1 MQPIQPNNTTDSQ
14 PLRGSGQEDQTDSSA
29 DILSARS
36 LSRNGSAVCAI
47 PPTHEPIG
55 ELDSRQVENLTLSDY
70 SVSPYEQVTSTQL
83 QATPTAE
90 VPVGDHPE
98 GVGAALA
105 SSVML
110 MPGVNRARLQR
121 EVYLAKS
128 HIQSHMDKHYPGKFV
143 LTIPDDSPLTVI
155 AEFVAPFGWWEGA
168 YCKVEFDFESTDKDN
183 EGPTVAVIHAP
194 PVSHLYGQQLCLAQV
209 IPNSAFPA
217 YWREEK
223 AAKYSSYNFDRVQ
236 QMMNV
241 MNFIIMDTD
250 FWDEGEG
257 AMSDYPNPED
267 FTKPQH
273 QHWFFMPDYEV
284 LRANIEKF
292 SGSEGA
298 ENFMRFVAETIATAN
313 KKASES
319 PCSLSFEVDSEII
332 RQHKSSV
339 LASSNIELTEYVTS
353 PELAASGNLPERVA
367 LYSLEA
373 LSSCVPASP
382 IVIEPSGE
390 WGQLLAEKNL
400 VEVTLEYDGE
410 QHTTAHK
417 ADYFYPVRL
426 NPQGRV
432 AEFHITKEKEFFI
445 TGRNGKKISIPR
457 KDDSLNPAS
466 DSESAPANKK
476 LKVDT
481 EIPENYSLEDLES
494 ILSMQLQMLLSKKQE
509 LTDIYYGDKNI
520 ESDEQLTEAI
530 ESLKD
535 EIRNKNH
542 NRKHTNKLAV
552 IFVKESP
559 QPREHDWKA
568 VLKSTKTMAKV
579 SNLASQYQLRISQ
592 ETPEKTQRYRD
603 GRQWG
608 IDATAWLPVMDG
620 EMEGYEKI
628 AAIKLWA
635 DFAYK
640 TLRLPNKREAI
651 TACDANNIIM
661 KSMIM
666 TMVDALKEGEDW
678 LPTQC
683 FLDFLVNA
691 INTHYEIA
699 ELYADMRYKNLKLMK
714 HVFSGTL
721 DKKNLKDFA
730 FLINYLVSAWNQMG
744 NLSYREQDALRP
756 RLVLNAFV
764 EYLVRV
770 MQRESRNPKKFAEL
784 GLDNEAELT
793 VGKIIKASKTGFSV
807 VAHQL
812 TILDFLLHREDSL
825 SKLTEDE
832 QTQLQVAIKDIQ
844 RFISADQGDQY
855 TQLMQ
860 RLFPVA
866 HHWKQPV
873 DFGSDEHQQAIIR
886 AVLEKFHERRPGQPA
901 PTPAI
906 TKSDQ
911 PMEVDSTV
919 HSATVPVIPFSVH
932 YDNEYEHLD
941 RKLSEKLTTLKLRKN
956 VPVEVDGMTRYQHS
970 CHYCGDEYTTQG
982 PLYQSTTNPVKIA
995 RQKKGFIYK
1004 SGMPLHKECKE
1015 ARKEYTKNALS
1026 LIKALEENYPYVP
1039 KDIYQSGL
1047 EG

>member
-1 MQPIQPNNTTDSQ
+1 MQPINTADSQ
-14 PLRGSGQEDQTDSSA
+14 PLGPSRQEDQTDSSA
-29 DILSARS
+29 DNLSASS

-55 ELDSRQVENLTLSDY
+55 ELDSRQIENLTLSDY
-70 SVSPYEQVTSTQL
+70 SVNPCEQVTPMQL
-83 QATPTAE
+83 QATPAAE
-90 VPVGDHPE
+90 TPADDQPE
-98 GVGAALA
+98 GVGVGLA
-105 SSVML
+105 SYEIL
-110 MPGVNRARLQR
+110 MPGVNSARLQR

-128 HIQSHMDKHYPGKFV
+128 HIQSHMDQHYPGKFV
-143 LTIPDDSPLTVI
+143 LTTPDDNPLKVI
-155 AEFVAPFGWWEGA
+155 AEFVAPFGWWEGT
-168 YCKVEFDFESTDKDN
+168 YYKVEFNFEYTDKHN
-183 EGPTVAVIHAP
+183 EGPIVAVIHAP
-194 PVSHLYGQQLCLAQV
+194 PVAHKTGQDLCLAQV
-209 IPNSAFPA
+209 IPNSAFPG
-217 YWREEK
+217 YWREQK

-250 FWDEGEG
+250 FWDEGQG
-257 AMSDYPNPED
+257 HFSGYPNPEH
-267 FTKPQH
+267 FTKPQY
-273 QHWFFMPDYEV
+273 QAWFLMCHKER
-284 LRANIEKF
+284 LRTNIEKF

-298 ENFMRFVAETIATAN
+298 ENFMRFIAETIATAN

-319 PCSLSFEVDSEII
+319 PCSLSFELDPEII
-332 RQHKSSV
+332 RLQKSSV
-339 LASSNIELTEYVTS
+339 IASSNIELTEYVTL
-353 PELAASGNLPERVA
+353 PEISASGNLPERIA
-367 LYSLEA
+367 LYSREA

-410 QHTTAHK
+410 KHTTAHK

-432 AEFHITKEKEFFI
+432 AEFHTTKEKEFFI

-457 KDDSLNPAS
+457 EYDSLNPAS
-466 DSESAPANKK
+466 DSELAPANTQ
-476 LKVDT
+476 LKVGM
-481 EIPENYSLEDLES
+481 ELPENYSLGDLKS
-494 ILSMQLQMLLSKKQE
+494 ILSTQLHMLLSDKQE
-509 LTDIYYGDKNI
+509 LTDIYYGDKKI
-520 ESDEQLTEAI
+520 ETDEELTEAI
-530 ESLKD
+530 KILKD

-552 IFVKESP
+552 IFVKTSHEA
-559 QPREHDWKA
+559 REHKWKA

-691 INTHYEIA
+691 INTHHEIA

-744 NLSYREQDALRP
+744 NISYREQDALRP

-770 MQRESRNPKKFAEL
+770 MQRESRNPEQFSEL

-832 QTQLQVAIKDIQ
+832 QAQLQVAIKDIQ

-901 PTPAI
+901 PSPAI

-911 PMEVDSTV
+911 SMEFASTL

-982 PLYQSTTNPVKIA
+982 PLYQSTINPVKIA